1 MEKRRLPRILI
12 VTAGYGEGHNSAAR
26 GVRDALAGRAE
37 VRVTDLCAEAM
48 PRMFR
53 LTRAAYLWIISR
65 LPRLWKLMYE
75 VSDKRNLAEKP
86 VKGLAP
92 VERFL
97 ERLLRDWKP
106 DAVVCT
112 YMVYPYMLDSLAA
125 RTGNAVPYLTVVTDS
140 FVINKSWLCSESPLW
155 AVTDPWTREIMVE
168 KGLPPDRVRVTGFPV
183 NPGLGVLARE
193 RPVSWKGGAVPGAL
207 FCPAFRTA
215 CARGA
220 GGHAGGGPL
229 HTRHLHPGPPV
240 QAHLP
245 PYPGFARQIRA

>member
-97 ERLLRDWKP
+97 ERLLLIGSRTPW
-106 DAVVCT
+106 
-112 YMVYPYMLDSLAA
+112 SA
-125 RTGNAVPYLTVVTDS
+125 RTWCIPTCW
-140 FVINKSWLCSESPLW
+140 I
-155 AVTDPWTREIMVE
+155 PW
-168 KGLPPDRVRVTGFPV
+168 
-183 NPGLGVLARE
+183 
-193 RPVSWKGGAVPGAL
+193 RP
-207 FCPAFRTA
+207 
-215 CARGA
+215 ARG
-220 GGHAGGGPL
+220 
-229 HTRHLHPGPPV
+229 TRC
-240 QAHLP
+240 
-245 PYPGFARQIRA
+245 RT

>member
-65 LPRLWKLMYE
+65 MPRLWKLMYE

-92 VERFL
+92 VERLL
-97 ERLLRDWKP
+97 ERLLREWKP

-155 AVTDPWTREIMVE
+155 AVTDPWTRDIMAE
-168 KGLPPDRVRVTGFPV
+168 KGLAADRLRVTGFPV
-183 NPGLGVLARE
+183 NPGLGALARE
-193 RPVSWKGGAVPGAL
+193 HPVSWKGGGAVPGAL

-215 CARGA
+215 CSRGA
-220 GGHAGGGPL
+220 GGHAGG
-229 HTRHLHPGPPV
+229 
-240 QAHLP
+240 
-245 PYPGFARQIRA
+245 

>member
-12 VTAGYGEGHNSAAR
+12 VTAGYGEGHNSVAR

-112 YMVYPYMLDSLAA
+112 YMVYPLSL
-125 RTGNAVPYLTVVTDS
+125 
-140 FVINKSWLCSESPLW
+140 IH
-155 AVTDPWTREIMVE
+155 I
-168 KGLPPDRVRVTGFPV
+168 
-183 NPGLGVLARE
+183 
-193 RPVSWKGGAVPGAL
+193 
-207 FCPAFRTA
+207 
-215 CARGA
+215 
-220 GGHAGGGPL
+220 
-229 HTRHLHPGPPV
+229 
-240 QAHLP
+240 
-245 PYPGFARQIRA
+245 

>member
-1 MEKRRLPRILI
+1 MFPAGCPAGNKALPAPAVKAGAAPDLPEEALRACPSSCKKFFPIDWNTGISCPMEKRRLPRILI

-140 FVINKSWLCSESPLW
+140 FVINKSWLCSESP
-155 AVTDPWTREIMVE
+155 
-168 KGLPPDRVRVTGFPV
+168 
-183 NPGLGVLARE
+183 
-193 RPVSWKGGAVPGAL
+193 
-207 FCPAFRTA
+207 
-215 CARGA
+215 RG
-220 GGHAGGGPL
+220 P
-229 HTRHLHPGPPV
+229 
-240 QAHLP
+240 
-245 PYPGFARQIRA
+245 

>member
-97 ERLLRDWKP
+97 ERLLRDWKHIGLLP
-106 DAVVCT
+106 QKVLEEGGYKIKGKSSAEEEALVKDVEAVAEAGACAVV
-112 YMVYPYMLDSLAA
+112 VE
-125 RTGNAVPYLTVVTDS
+125 GVT
-140 FVINKSWLCSESPLW
+140 P
-155 AVTDPWTREIMVE
+155 
-168 KGLPPDRVRVTGFPV
+168 
-183 NPGLGVLARE
+183 
-193 RPVSWKGGAVPGAL
+193 
-207 FCPAFRTA
+207 
-215 CARGA
+215 
-220 GGHAGGGPL
+220 HA
-229 HTRHLHPGPPV
+229 
-240 QAHLP
+240 
-245 PYPGFARQIRA
+245 ARQITVHSPIPTLGIGSGAHTCDGDVVVIHDLVGAFPWFVPAFVKPRADVAGSMTAAVREWMKDSYTEPGSISS